1 MNFPAKVLIAV
12 VVAVPLLAAKT
23 WYEER
28 GMTPVAKAPSAAA
41 GVADTHT
48 DAGVAAAPAKPSGPL
63 VFTPP
68 QESELPDNAFGVLVR
83 EGRDIFVNTQ
93 KNAADYVGNGLNCTN
108 CHLDQGRKAGS
119 APLWGAYG
127 MYPAYRKKNNKVNTF
142 AERMQG
148 CFEFSM
154 NGKAPASDSHVI
166 KALSTYAYWLATTA
180 PVGVDLPGRLY
191 PVIPAPEKGY
201 DLVKGKQIYADQCSI
216 CHGAEGQGQKSAD
229 TYVFPPLWGKD
240 SYNWGAGMHRINTAA
255 GFIKQN
261 MPLGKGGSLTD
272 AQAWDV
278 AAYINSQER
287 PQDPRLVDNSVEKT
301 RKKYHEGD
309 GVNLYG
315 ESVNGVILGQ
325 GIK

>member
-1 MNFPAKVLIAV
+1 MNFPAKILLAVAIA
-12 VVAVPLLAAKT
+12 APLLAAKT
-23 WYEER
+23 YYEER
-28 GMTPVAKAPSAAA
+28 DMAPLAKDPVAQPAVGNAHNDSVKTSQPS
-41 GVADTHT
+41 
-48 DAGVAAAPAKPSGPL
+48 SPL

-68 QESELPDNAFGVLVR
+68 QEAELPDNAFGVLVR
-83 EGRDIFVNTQ
+83 EGRDIFINTQ
-93 KNAADYVGNGLNCTN
+93 KNAPEFVGNGLNCSN

-142 AERMQG
+142 TERMQG

-154 NGKAPASDSHVI
+154 NGKAPSSDSHVM
-166 KALSTYAYWLATTA
+166 KALGTYAYWLSTKA
-180 PVGVDLPGRLY
+180 PVGEDLPGRLY
-191 PVIPAPEKGY
+191 PVIPAPEKGF
-201 DLVKGKQIYADQCSI
+201 DLVKGKQIYAEQCSI
-216 CHGAEGQGQKSAD
+216 CHGGEGQGQKSAGVF
-229 TYVFPPLWGKD
+229 VFPPLWGKD

-272 AQAWDV
+272 DEAWHV
-278 AAYINSQER
+278 AAYINSHER

-301 RKKYHEGD
+301 REKYHEGD

-315 ESVNGVILGQ
+315 ESVNGVMLGQ
-325 GIK
+325 GIN

>member
-1 MNFPAKVLIAV
+1 MNFPAKILLTVAI
-12 VVAVPLLAAKT
+12 AVPLLAAKT
-23 WYEER
+23 YYEER
-28 GMTPVAKAPSAAA
+28 DMAPIVKDPVAQPDVGNAHKDAAVAGEPTQPS
-41 GVADTHT
+41 
-48 DAGVAAAPAKPSGPL
+48 SPL

-68 QESELPDNAFGVLVR
+68 QESELPDNAFGELVR
-83 EGRDIFVNTQ
+83 EGRDIFTNTQ
-93 KNAADYVGNGLNCTN
+93 KHAPEFVGNGLNCSN

-142 AERMQG
+142 TERMQG

-154 NGKAPASDSHVI
+154 NGKAPASDSHVM
-166 KALSTYAYWLATTA
+166 KALGTYAYWLSTKA
-180 PVGVDLPGRLY
+180 PVGQDLPGRLY
-191 PVIPAPEKGY
+191 PVIPAPEKGF

-216 CHGAEGQGQKSAD
+216 CHGGEGQGQKSAGVF
-229 TYVFPPLWGKD
+229 VFPPLWGKD

-261 MPLGKGGSLTD
+261 MPLGKGDSLTD
-272 AQAWDV
+272 DEAWHV
-278 AAYINSQER
+278 AAYINSHER

-315 ESVNGVILGQ
+315 ESVNGVMLGQ
-325 GIK
+325 GIN

>member
-1 MNFPAKVLIAV
+1 M
-12 VVAVPLLAAKT
+12 
-23 WYEER
+23 
-28 GMTPVAKAPSAAA
+28 
-41 GVADTHT
+41 
-48 DAGVAAAPAKPSGPL
+48 
-63 VFTPP
+63 
-68 QESELPDNAFGVLVR
+68 PDNAFGVLVR

-201 DLVKGKQIYADQCSI
+201 DLVKGKQIYADQCAI